1 MCYAALPSLPAS
13 LEELWCQDNNL
24 TGAKG
29 GAVVWSM
36 RVLVLVA
43 TADGLRF
50 CVCGNVCMYM
60 CAVRADLGS
69 LSSLVKLRSLN
80 VSNQGYW
87 QNGYYDYYYYVH
99 VLTGEWRMQSV
110 VW

>member
-1 MCYAALPSLPAS
+1 
-13 LEELWCQDNNL
+13 
-24 TGAKG
+24 
-29 GAVVWSM
+29 M

-69 LSSLVKLRSLN
+69 VSSLVKLRSLN
-80 VSNQGYW
+80 VSNQGYT
-87 QNGYYDYYYYVH
+87 QQYGYYDVH
-99 VLTGEWRMQSV
+99 VLTGEWRRQCA